1 MGKIS
6 IVLSVMALL
15 LTACDSQKQPAE
27 AAFAQAQAS
36 VAPVSAEL
44 EKYAPEEFAKLTA
57 LLDDMKSKLNS
68 KDYAGAVALRTQ
80 VMSQLVAASGAA
92 GKRKN
97 ELLQQFSGEWKTI
110 SVEIPQLL
118 AQLNSRMNYLQG
130 LTRLPAEVG
139 AESVQQA
146 RQSIIELNNQ
156 WTAAMSAARN
166 RDPEAALTQAH
177 AIQKRSAEVGAML
190 GLKTAS

>member
-1 MGKIS
+1 
-6 IVLSVMALL
+6 VALL

-80 VMSQLVAASGAA
+80 VMSQLLAASSAA
-92 GKRKN
+92 GNRKN
-97 ELLQQFSGEWKTI
+97 KLMQQLSDEWKTI
-110 SVEIPQLL
+110 GVSIPQML

-130 LTRLPAEVG
+130 LTKLPAGVE
-139 AESVQQA
+139 AEDVQQA
-146 RQSIIELNNQ
+146 KQSIIELNNQ
-156 WTAAMSAARN
+156 WAAAMNAARN
-166 RDPEAALTQAH
+166 RNPEAAMSQVH
-177 AIQKRSAEVGAML
+177 AIQKRGAEVGAML